1 MGESQRQAR
10 GGVRRGV
17 LRVGKTNPE
26 ESAVPITV
34 TFDIHNPAPHELN
47 RIRGFFERLGWE
59 HLGNTAY
66 RYPKLHGQ
74 HPTEDWFNHVIPA
87 LMMLRAFARYAAA
100 GGRNLDKFSIDVQS
114 STGFNP
120 ITNVGTLPLPAAQI
134 TYSQPSKSGRNF
146 ARQRLEAWID
156 GITWPYQQP
165 PAGTAGT

>member
-1 MGESQRQAR
+1 
-10 GGVRRGV
+10 
-17 LRVGKTNPE
+17 
-26 ESAVPITV
+26 VPITV
-34 TFDIHNPAPHELN
+34 TFDVQGPTSQELN

-87 LMMLRAFARYAAA
+87 LMMLRAFARHAAA
-100 GGRNLDKFSIDVQS
+100 TGRNIRKFSIDVQS

-120 ITNVGTLPLPAAQI
+120 VTNVGTPPLAAGQI
-134 TYSQPSKSGRNF
+134 TYSQPSRPGRSF
-146 ARQRLEAWID
+146 AQQRLEAWLD

-165 PAGTAGT
+165 PAVQAAGT